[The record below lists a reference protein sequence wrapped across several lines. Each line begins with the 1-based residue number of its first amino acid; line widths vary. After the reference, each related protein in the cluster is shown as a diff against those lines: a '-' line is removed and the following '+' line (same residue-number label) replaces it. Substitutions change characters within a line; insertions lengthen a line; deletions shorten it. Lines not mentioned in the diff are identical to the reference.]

1 MENEI
6 QEFRKKQT
14 SSLGDWYFS
23 IQEKKNIC
31 SGDNLLF
38 KNYVDQ
44 YLLTKTY

>member
-1 MENEI
+1 MRFKNLGKNKLVHLGTGI
-6 QEFRKKQT
+6 FQFRK
-14 SSLGDWYFS
+14 
-23 IQEKKNIC
+23 KKNIC